1 MPVLYGVLMY
11 MGVASLKGMQFV
23 DRIGLL
29 FMPPKYQPDYS
40 YLRHVPIKKVH
51 LFTFIQA
58 SFQRPP
64 QKFKKSRRTYFLQVL
79 ALAILWIL
87 KSTDA
92 SLIFPLMVLALVLF
106 RKVMDYFPKVFSQQD
121 LLWLDNLMPS
131 SGDKKDEE
139 TEQES
144 VEENKNVRKRFIT
157 FPKLWKVENE
167 LETNHINNVT
177 LLKK

>member
-1 MPVLYGVLMY
+1 MCQSRKFI
-11 MGVASLKGMQFV
+11 SLLSSRQVFKDPLEVQ
-23 DRIGLL
+23 II
-29 FMPPKYQPDYS
+29 PKNY
-40 YLRHVPIKKVH
+40 
-51 LFTFIQA
+51 F
-58 SFQRPP
+58 
-64 QKFKKSRRTYFLQVL
+64 FLQVL

>member
-1 MPVLYGVLMY
+1 M
-11 MGVASLKGMQFV
+11 
-23 DRIGLL
+23 
-29 FMPPKYQPDYS
+29 
-40 YLRHVPIKKVH
+40 
-51 LFTFIQA
+51 
-58 SFQRPP
+58 
-64 QKFKKSRRTYFLQVL
+64 

-139 TEQES
+139 TEPE
-144 VEENKNVRKRFIT
+144 VEENKARKRFFTI
-157 FPKLWKVENE
+157 PKIWKVENE
-167 LETNHINNVT
+167 VETNHINTVT